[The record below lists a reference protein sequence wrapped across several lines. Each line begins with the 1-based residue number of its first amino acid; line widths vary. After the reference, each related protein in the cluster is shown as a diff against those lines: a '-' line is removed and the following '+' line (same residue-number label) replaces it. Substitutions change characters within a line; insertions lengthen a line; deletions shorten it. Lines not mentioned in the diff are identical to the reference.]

1 MKLPSVENY
10 WGFLL
15 RQAPV
20 VVFLAIAAWLLW
32 SKIEAMEVRVSSCNR
47 DMIELY
53 KAQNDALMQ
62 IISRNSDALS
72 KNADALE
79 NFSYAVKNGNTRRKP

>member
-1 MKLPSVENY
+1 MKVPSVDTLGG
-10 WGFLL
+10 WAL
-15 RQAPV
+15 RQAPAV
-20 VVFLAIAAWLLW
+20 VILLIAAWLLW

-62 IISRNSDALS
+62 IVSRNSDALS

>member
-1 MKLPSVENY
+1 
-10 WGFLL
+10 
-15 RQAPV
+15 
-20 VVFLAIAAWLLW
+20 
-32 SKIEAMEVRVSSCNR
+32 
-47 DMIELY
+47 MIELY